1 MNITKKG
8 IDLMKEFEGLR
19 LEAYQD
25 IVGVWT
31 IGYGNTY
38 YEDGTKVKKG
48 DKITKERALDLYT
61 NIMNRFSDQVRNAIV
76 NPDRISDTQ
85 FSAMVSLA
93 YNIGI
98 GAFKGSTLLKKVNAN
113 PCDPT
118 IPNEFLR
125 WNKAGGKV
133 VNGLT
138 RRRQAE
144 ADLYTNG

>member
-48 DKITKERALDLYT
+48 DKITKERTLDLYT
-61 NIMNRFSDQVRNAIV
+61 YIMSMFSDQVKNAIV
-76 NPDRISDTQ
+76 NTDRISDTQ
-85 FSAMVSLA
+85 FSSMVYLA

-98 GAFKGSTLLKKVNAN
+98 GAFKGIMLLKNVNAN
-113 PCDPT
+113 PFDPT
-118 IPNEFLR
+118 IPNEF
-125 WNKAGGKV
+125 
-133 VNGLT
+133 
-138 RRRQAE
+138 
-144 ADLYTNG
+144 

>member
-1 MNITKKG
+1 MKLTEKG
-8 IDLMKEFEGLR
+8 IALMKEFEGLR

-25 IVGVWT
+25 SVGVWT

-38 YEDGTKVKKG
+38 YEDGTRVKKG
-48 DKITKERALDLYT
+48 DRISKIRSLDLYT
-61 NIMNRFSDQVRNAIV
+61 NIVNVFADQVRKSLT
-76 NPDRISDTQ
+76 NPERVSDAQ

-98 GAFKGSTLLKKVNAN
+98 NAFRTSTLLRKVNAN

-118 IPNEFLR
+118 IPSEFLR

-133 VNGLT
+133 LAGLT

-144 ADLYTNG
+144 ADLYSKG

>member
-1 MNITKKG
+1 MKLTKKG

-38 YEDGTKVKKG
+38 YEDGTKVKRG
-48 DKITKERALDLYT
+48 DKVTKERALDLYT
-61 NIMNRFSDQVRNAIV
+61 NIANRFSDGVRNAII
-76 NPDRISDTQ
+76 NPDRVSDSQ
-85 FSAMVSLA
+85 FSALVSLA
-93 YNIGI
+93 YNIGLS
-98 GAFKGSTLLKKVNAN
+98 AFKGSTLLRKVNAN
-113 PCDPT
+113 PCDPS
-118 IPNEFLR
+118 IINEFLR

-144 ADLYTNG
+144 SDLYSNG

>member
-1 MNITKKG
+1 NAKHCTLSLHDASS
-8 IDLMKEFEGLR
+8 DL
-19 LEAYQD
+19 
-25 IVGVWT
+25 
-31 IGYGNTY
+31 
-38 YEDGTKVKKG
+38 
-48 DKITKERALDLYT
+48 
-61 NIMNRFSDQVRNAIV
+61 NIMNKFSDQVRNSMI

-98 GAFKGSTLLKKVNAN
+98 SAFKGSTLLRKVNAN

-118 IPNEFLR
+118 IPSEFLR

-133 VNGLT
+133 INGLT